1 MGAPFSDC
9 PYRTGG
15 AAAVRV
21 SWFAAPPAVFTTCL
35 NPLHRLHRVP
45 RSTGTALEDVVP
57 DGVELC
63 DAMVGT
69 LAAVYPPFEMRL
81 AVRGRDGRAHRASGS
96 FCPGRTAMSHSAE

>member
-1 MGAPFSDC
+1 
-9 PYRTGG
+9 
-15 AAAVRV
+15 
-21 SWFAAPPAVFTTCL
+21 L

-81 AVRGRDGRAHRASGS
+81 AVR
-96 FCPGRTAMSHSAE
+96 